1 MTSYTIQQAN
11 NDLEVINWLLRAGAI
26 SKEDAKF
33 MRNYVQSLK

>member
-1 MTSYTIQQAN
+1 MPSYTTENAR

-26 SKEDAKF
+26 TPEDAKF